1 MEVPRTP
8 RAPRAQRTTTPKPA
22 TATPRPRRRT
32 AKSTTPDAAVST
44 PATVTPTY
52 DEIARRAYE
61 ISLERNG
68 GPGDALSDWLQAERE
83 LAPASA

>member
-8 RAPRAQRTTTPKPA
+8 RATRAQRTTTPKPA

-32 AKSTTPDAAVST
+32 AKSTTPDAAIT
-44 PATVTPTY
+44 PASAIPTY
-52 DEIARRAYE
+52 EEIARRAYE

-83 LAPASA
+83 LAPAGA

>member
-1 MEVPRTP
+1 MEVPRPTP
-8 RAPRAQRTTTPKPA
+8 RAPRARRTTTPPA
-22 TATPRPRRRT
+22 GVSPRRRP
-32 AKSTTPDAAVST
+32 AKAKLLESAAA
-44 PATVTPTY
+44 PAVRPTY

-83 LAPASA
+83 LASVIA